1 VLNLWSGTRHC
12 GPHIHAIHFFY
23 SFGAFVAPLAAG
35 PFLSEKN
42 DFDDDPGEDDDVED
56 TRITTLYPII
66 GVVTMVVSYGYW
78 HYGGREIKW

>member
-1 VLNLWSGTRHC
+1 VLSLWSGTSHC

-42 DFDDDPGEDDDVED
+42 DDPSNILNDVED
-56 TRITTLYPII
+56 TRITTLYPLI
-66 GVVTMVVSYGYW
+66 GLTTVVISYGYW
-78 HYGGREIKW
+78 HYGSNEISW